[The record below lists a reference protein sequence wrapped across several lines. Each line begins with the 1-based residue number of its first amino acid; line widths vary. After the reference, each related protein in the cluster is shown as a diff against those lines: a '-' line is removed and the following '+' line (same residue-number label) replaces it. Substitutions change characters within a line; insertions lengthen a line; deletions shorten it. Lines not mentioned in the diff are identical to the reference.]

1 MWRTQRFG
9 IGIVLGSIVGAIA
22 ATAATTLTTAQG
34 STESQAI
41 NLPGR
46 SVAAPFS
53 DAVLAG
59 NTLYLAGRLGLD
71 PETGR
76 PPATAEQ
83 EARNVLNGIQ
93 AVLAE
98 ADMTMGDL
106 VTVQVFCSDVSMYGD
121 FNRVYR
127 EYFNDAPPA
136 RAFLGSG
143 TLLFGARFEV
153 TGIAV
158 KG

>member
-1 MWRTQRFG
+1 MRRTQRFG
-9 IGIVLGSIVGAIA
+9 SGIVLGSIIGALT
-22 ATAATTLTTAQG
+22 ATAATTLTATQG
-34 STESQAI
+34 STVPQAI

-71 PETGR
+71 PETQR
-76 PPATAEQ
+76 PPGTAEQ

-98 ADMTMGDL
+98 AEYNGWLTAGASGGEDPAGD
-106 VTVQVFCSDVSMYGD
+106 
-121 FNRVYR
+121 
-127 EYFNDAPPA
+127 AA
-136 RAFLGSG
+136 RALDVLRSI
-143 TLLFGARFEV
+143 A
-153 TGIAV
+153 TG
-158 KG
+158 

>member
-1 MWRTQRFG
+1 MRRTQRFG
-9 IGIVLGSIVGAIA
+9 TGIVLGSIIGALT
-22 ATAATTLTTAQG
+22 ATAATTLTATQG
-34 STESQAI
+34 STVPQVI
-41 NLPGR
+41 NLPER

-71 PETGR
+71 PETQR
-76 PPATAEQ
+76 PPGTAEQ

-98 ADMTMGDL
+98 ADMTMDDL